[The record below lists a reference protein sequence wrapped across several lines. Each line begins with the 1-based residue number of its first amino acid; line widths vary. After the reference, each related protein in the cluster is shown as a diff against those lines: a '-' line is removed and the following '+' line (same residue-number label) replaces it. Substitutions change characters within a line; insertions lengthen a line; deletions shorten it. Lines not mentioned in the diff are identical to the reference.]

1 MNRSLFSDW
10 IEQQLFGQG
19 ELAHIVADIIDEA
32 IASDTLGVSGEGESE
47 GVDQAL
53 LRSAWEKA
61 QDEDEV
67 VRARVAVIVSELGL
81 DDAVP
86 ALHEA
91 SQCDDTEV
99 ARAATIA
106 LAETKGVDEDLL
118 SDLVIIVQDSTE
130 SRETRS
136 AAVRAIAARNSTLTT
151 QTLIRLA
158 RTDDPELAR
167 FGLEGL
173 GFCRPKPDST
183 EHEAALDALVAA
195 LEKKD
200 PLVKSAAAQ
209 ALGHFG
215 DPEAIAPLEEVL
227 IEKDATLRRRA
238 VFALA
243 RLGAESARGPLARML
258 NDFSVPARWE
268 IVDVIADCYGESM
281 LDELERVLRDSDP
294 EVRDHLVRALGRI
307 EGQRAA
313 ELLREIAVEDDDD
326 FVREQAEAIL
336 DKRSDRPAEPREPV
350 GAADLPQPPAPPEF
364 ESPQPPP
371 PPGRE
376 EPAPTF
382 QPHRPAAG
390 RQTVHRDQP
399 APGQPVHP
407 VNGVRHTGRRP
418 LRPLFGA
425 GPQPRRSLANVVE
438 VALDEMNC
446 SWWRSS
452 DGYEVKVAV
461 PDGEVEVTIL
471 VTEADFEGSRIY
483 RFLIDCGP
491 ADRGAYEAA
500 LLNNRD
506 LDYGSLAVEEDE
518 NGDLFFVLT
527 DTLPATGATVDG
539 IRKSIMSLVCAA
551 GELGS

>member
-19 ELAHIVADIIDEA
+19 ELDHLIADIIDEA
-32 IASDTLGVSGEGESE
+32 ED
-47 GVDQAL
+47 VDQAL

-61 QDEDEV
+61 QDEDDV
-67 VRARVAVIVSELGL
+67 VRARVAVVVSELGL

-86 ALHEA
+86 TLLEA

-118 SDLVIIVQDSTE
+118 SDLVNIVQDSTE

-136 AAVRAIAARNSTLTT
+136 AAVREIAARNSTLTT

-158 RTDDPELAR
+158 RSDDPELAR

-173 GFCRPKPDST
+173 GFCRPKPDSS
-183 EHEAALDALVAA
+183 EHEAALDTLTAA

-200 PLVKSAAAQ
+200 PLLKSAAAQ

-215 DPEAIAPLEEVL
+215 DPEAIEPLEEVL

-243 RLGAESARGPLARML
+243 RLAAESARGPLTRML
-258 NDFSVPARWE
+258 LDFSVPARWE
-268 IVDVIADCYGESM
+268 IVDIIADRYGESM
-281 LDELERVLRDSDP
+281 LDELERVLRDRDP

-313 ELLREIAVEDDDD
+313 ELLREIAAEDDDD

-336 DKRSDRPAEPREPV
+336 DKRADRPIEPRESV
-350 GAADLPQPPAPPEF
+350 GSADRPQPPVPPEF

-371 PPGRE
+371 PPGPER
-376 EPAPTF
+376 PAPDVR
-382 QPHRPAAG
+382 PRRPAG
-390 RQTVHRDQP
+390 GPPHRDQP
-399 APGQPVHP
+399 VPGPAAHP

-438 VALDEMNC
+438 IALDEMNC

-452 DGYEVKVAV
+452 DGYEVKVAL
-461 PDGEVEVTIL
+461 PDGEEVAVTIL

-506 LDYGSLAVEEDE
+506 LDYGSLAIEEDE

-539 IRKSIMSLVCAA
+539 IRKSVLSLVYAA
-551 GELGS
+551 GELAG